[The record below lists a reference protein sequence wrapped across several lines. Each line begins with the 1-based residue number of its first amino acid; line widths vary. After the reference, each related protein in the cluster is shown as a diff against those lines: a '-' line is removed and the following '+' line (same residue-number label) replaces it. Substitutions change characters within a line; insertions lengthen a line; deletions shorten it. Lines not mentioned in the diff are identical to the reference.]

1 MFLGVGFGM
10 LLWCMDIKVEIDG
23 EEIVVTKT
31 GDGLPTCVSQR
42 ARQPEPRSHAKLRKA
57 YHRVTRD
64 KRISRPRFPGCSLQ
78 GARAWLGCVS

>member
-1 MFLGVGFGM
+1 M

-31 GDGLPTCVSQR
+31 GTDFLLAYRKEPDSPNLVRTR
-42 ARQPEPRSHAKLRKA
+42 AGKA

>member
-31 GDGLPTCVSQR
+31 GTDFLLAYR
-42 ARQPEPRSHAKLRKA
+42 KEPDSPNLVRTRS
-57 YHRVTRD
+57 
-64 KRISRPRFPGCSLQ
+64 
-78 GARAWLGCVS
+78 